1 VAMMGKISVL
11 AGPKSRNVPKR
22 DDHMQSIYSSFT
34 PSAIAPDFYAI
45 YDGTTVC
52 TTSLVK

>member
-1 VAMMGKISVL
+1 MMGKISVL